1 MLAIVVGVAGGVGAV
16 VRYLVDGAVH
26 QRIPRTFPY
35 GTLLIN
41 VSGSLVLG
49 LVTGLLWYH
58 GLPARARLVVGV
70 GFCGGL
76 TTWSTAAWESC
87 AWPRTG
93 AGPKPPSTRSAAWPR
108 HSPRPPPASPS
119 PRSDP
124 SAGGPL
130 RRARSPGRPLSA
142 RAAATGPLAA
152 QVP

>member
-1 MLAIVVGVAGGVGAV
+1 MMLAIVVGVAGGVGAV

-76 TTWSTAAWESC
+76 TTWSTAAWESVRL
-87 AWPRTG
+87 AEDRRWPEATLYTFG
-93 AGPKPPSTRSAAWPR
+93 GLAA
-108 HSPRPPPASPS
+108 A
-119 PRSDP
+119 
-124 SAGGPL
+124 L
-130 RRARSPGRPLSA
+130 
-142 RAAATGPLAA
+142 AAATAGIALAA
-152 QVP
+152 L